1 MLANV
6 FIDTNIWIYLFLTS
20 PERGDL
26 AKREAAKR
34 LLHDHARIIISNQVL
49 NEMANVLLKKYH
61 LPQRRVE
68 QYVQELL
75 KITDVVL
82 LNHTHT
88 LEAIRLTETSRL
100 SFYDAL
106 IVAAAKDAQCQ
117 QLFSEDLQHG
127 QVIDKTVT
135 IINPFSAISP

>member
-100 SFYDAL
+100 SGSGANPLIILCFTIRKFL
-106 IVAAAKDAQCQ
+106 IVMMFDIQTN
-117 QLFSEDLQHG
+117 DR
-127 QVIDKTVT
+127 IM
-135 IINPFSAISP
+135 

>member
-1 MLANV
+1 MPANV

-100 SFYDAL
+100 SGSGANPLIILCFTIRKFL
-106 IVAAAKDAQCQ
+106 IVMMFDIQTN
-117 QLFSEDLQHG
+117 DR
-127 QVIDKTVT
+127 IM
-135 IINPFSAISP
+135 

>member
-1 MLANV
+1 MDARRFLDDHIEWFVLFVKYNNQRNWN
-6 FIDTNIWIYLFLTS
+6 TN
-20 PERGDL
+20 
-26 AKREAAKR
+26 
-34 LLHDHARIIISNQVL
+34 
-49 NEMANVLLKKYH
+49 
-61 LPQRRVE
+61 
-68 QYVQELL
+68 
-75 KITDVVL
+75 
-82 LNHTHT
+82 
-88 LEAIRLTETSRL
+88 RL